1 MVRTLPALVTALAL
15 IIGQAAQASALYA
28 MVSEAAPTEIG
39 HSHCASM
46 GAAVDPDDEPAS
58 EPCTVA
64 CDAACSAPS
73 VAFAGGMPVVSPHE
87 SMSVSTLSWYGA
99 SRDLDVEQRPPIT

>member
-1 MVRTLPALVTALAL
+1 MFRTLLALVTALAL
-15 IIGQAAQASALYA
+15 IIGQAAQASALYV

-39 HSHCASM
+39 PSHCASM
-46 GAAVDPDDEPAS
+46 GVAVDPDNEPAS

-73 VAFAGGMPVVSPHE
+73 VALAGGMPVVSPHE
-87 SMSVSTLSWYGA
+87 SMSVSTLSWCAA

>member
-1 MVRTLPALVTALAL
+1 MFRTLLALVTALAL
-15 IIGQAAQASALYA
+15 IIGQAAQASAPYA
-28 MVSEAAPTEIG
+28 MVSEAASTEIG

-46 GAAVDPDDEPAS
+46 GAAVDPDDDPAS

-73 VAFAGGMPVVSPHE
+73 LALGGGLSLVAVYEAHGVHALSRSGVSRE
-87 SMSVSTLSWYGA
+87 
-99 SRDLDVEQRPPIT
+99 LDVEQRPPIT